1 MLEPVDDPRRGIGA
15 PYEVDPAPVEIGDRG
30 HAPPYPLHQALA
42 PEFRQGARSLEQQD
56 GSDGRGRSIHLA
68 GAMIPESH
76 ATDGAQLESGRWA
89 SEFGVV
95 ASEWHKGDRAMTDD
109 RIVKDSARD
118 PEREALGSTRGGIRA
133 AAGRAARKVAKKVVK
148 KAAQKKTT
156 KKTTAAAGKTTK
168 KAGRSAAKPDRSAPA
183 AVSASATRTTAARA
197 PATKTRAART
207 PEAAA
212 AASPAATE
220 HGAGPGAVP
229 LHDPGPAIEAPPPPA
244 PMHPGAA
251 MESTQEHGGG
261 LGSLLALWGPLII
274 VGFLVLVFRGGEERE
289 STVATGSDAPV
300 QVTMDP
306 ARGTSQG
313 TRDGETMNP
322 AAGAPAPARPAGSP
336 GAANRGG
343 APETFDGGFTMRT
356 SMAGQ
361 PVFAGRE
368 RGAEMPA
375 GSSRR
380 FYPSPPGPY
389 RDPRY
394 RGLPTG
400 ESWSADAGSEWMW
413 SAKGRAGSVQD
424 DGGSAPVQW
433 VQCAP
438 PYYWCPAPSSPAW

>member
-1 MLEPVDDPRRGIGA
+1 
-15 PYEVDPAPVEIGDRG
+15 
-30 HAPPYPLHQALA
+30 
-42 PEFRQGARSLEQQD
+42 
-56 GSDGRGRSIHLA
+56 
-68 GAMIPESH
+68 
-76 ATDGAQLESGRWA
+76 
-89 SEFGVV
+89 
-95 ASEWHKGDRAMTDD
+95 MTDD

-148 KAAQKKTT
+148 KVAKKAAQKKTA
-156 KKTTAAAGKTTK
+156 KKAAAAAGKTTK
-168 KAGRSAAKPDRSAPA
+168 KTARSAAKPDKSAPA

-207 PEAAA
+207 KSATTTSRAARAPEAAA
-212 AASPAATE
+212 AASRAATE
-220 HGAGPGAVP
+220 HGAGAGAVP
-229 LHDPGPAIEAPPPPA
+229 LHDSGPAIEAPPPPA

-251 MESTQEHGGG
+251 MESMQEHAGG

-300 QVTMDP
+300 QVATDP
-306 ARGTSQG
+306 ARGTSHG
-313 TRDGETMNP
+313 TRDGERMNL
-322 AAGAPAPARPAGSP
+322 AAGAPAPARPAARP
-336 GAANRGG
+336 GAANGG

-368 RGAEMPA
+368 RGAGMPA

-400 ESWSADAGSEWMW
+400 ESWSADAGGEWMW
-413 SAKGRAGSVQD
+413 SAEGRAGSVQD